1 MTQNRPK
8 GPCSKAASSPIR
20 HPRTPPAP
28 HDPAESRYGSSLE
41 IIGHRGYPAVAPE
54 NTLASLE
61 AALAAGGRSVEFDL
75 HVASCGTPVLFH
87 DTSLA
92 RTTDGL
98 GMVSRHSLAQLQ
110 TLDAGKWFAPEFA
123 GEKIPSFAEA
133 LAALKGRVYRIYP
146 EIKGFRDREDLD
158 RMVRLVGEAG
168 LSASTTFI
176 SLDWNSL
183 DHIRSQDSDLGI
195 GFIVDAAERC
205 DEALERAMGHQ
216 KSILDLSHKVAL
228 EDRSTIERA
237 RQKGIDVAVWTV
249 NDPLEATRLR
259 ETGVTRFTT
268 DKVRGLMDW
277 CCP

>member
-1 MTQNRPK
+1 M
-8 GPCSKAASSPIR
+8 SKAASSPIR
-20 HPRTPPAP
+20 HPRTFLASD
-28 HDPAESRYGSSLE
+28 DPVESQSASSLE

-61 AALAAGGRSVEFDL
+61 AALAAGGHSVEFDL
-75 HVASCGTPVLFH
+75 RVASCGTPVLFH

-92 RTTDGL
+92 RTTNGF

-110 TLDAGKWFAPEFA
+110 ALDAGRWFASEFA
-123 GEKIPSFAEA
+123 GERIPSFAEA

-158 RMVRLVGEAG
+158 RMVRLVRQAG

-183 DHIRSQDSDLGI
+183 DHIRSRDPDLGI
-195 GFIVDAAERC
+195 GFIVDTAERC
-205 DEALERAMGHQ
+205 GPALERAMGDRM
-216 KSILDLSHKVAL
+216 SILDLSHKVAL
-228 EDRSTIERA
+228 ENRSTVEQA
-237 RQKGIDVAVWTV
+237 RQAGIDVAVWTV
-249 NDPLEATRLR
+249 NDPEEATRLR

-268 DKVRGLMDW
+268 DQVQGLLDW
-277 CCP
+277 SCS